1 VPSETELKLIEREI
15 RLHSGLTHPHCVALW
30 DTLSEDGCVYMLLE
44 FAEHGNLFFY
54 QNAKQAFSEPEAGL
68 FFVQAVQAV
77 SYLHGLDIMHRDIK
91 V

>member
-1 VPSETELKLIEREI
+1 MI
-15 RLHSGLTHPHCVALW
+15 
-30 DTLSEDGCVYMLLE
+30 LE

-54 QNAKQAFSEPEAGL
+54 QNGKQAFSEAEAGL
-68 FFVQAVQAV
+68 FFTQAIRAI